1 METTKK
7 EHSFSLFR
15 PVSEYGRRNRNLILT
30 LLTIWFLSIFG
41 FQLLLRILE
50 KPTPEEALLKF
61 GPVWEKVKTGTAI
74 EAEKNDFIN
83 AMIMVAGKSSVKK
96 EHKLMLDKSISW
108 SVYQTVGDSVKMLL
122 IDKAKLLAE
131 TRDKLSKAND
141 KEYFD
146 LQEVLRTTKGDINAL
161 ANEPTGKDPM
171 NLKES
176 ILPYSLVPED
186 VIMGEED
193 WKALPGI
200 MELYLTH
207 NQSVLTDTKFLGFP
221 FHYFY
226 TAEFLLILF
235 VGLSLFYSIRI
246 TQLQKKY
253 SITE

>member
-1 METTKK
+1 METKNK

-30 LLTIWFLSIFG
+30 LLTIWVLSIFG
-41 FQLLLRILE
+41 FQVLLLILE

-61 GPVWEKVKTGTAI
+61 GPVWEKVKEGNADKT
-74 EAEKNDFIN
+74 EQHDFIN

-96 EHKLMLDKSISW
+96 EHKLLLDKSISW
-108 SVYQTVGDSVKMLL
+108 AVYQAVGDSVKMLL
-122 IDKAKLLAE
+122 IEKATLIGT
-131 TRDKLSKAND
+131 TRDKLAKAND

-146 LQEVLRTTKGDINAL
+146 LQELLKNTKAGINSL
-161 ANEPTGKDPM
+161 ANEPTGTDPM
-171 NLKES
+171 NLKAS
-176 ILPYSLVPED
+176 ILPYCLVPED
-186 VIMGEED
+186 LVLTEDDWASLPDIM
-193 WKALPGI
+193 A
-200 MELYLTH
+200 LYLTH

-235 VGLSLFYSIRI
+235 VGLSLFYSIRV
-246 TQLQKKY
+246 THLQKKF